1 MLPEPNHSPT
11 FESSNTIRR
20 TDLPIEELR
29 EGIISELTGGNRVIV
44 EAPTGSGK
52 STQIPQMLLD
62 AGILGSGRAV
72 ILQPRRLAARMLAAR
87 VAHERK
93 GRVGDEVGY
102 RIRLDDASSSTTR
115 LLFVTEGILV
125 RQMLGD
131 PDLRGVS
138 ALLFDE
144 FHERHL
150 YSDIS
155 LAQALELQAT
165 RRPDLKIIVMSATLD
180 TSALADYLQP
190 CAVLRSGGRTH
201 PVDIE
206 YLTRDPGEEKPW
218 DLAADAAETM
228 L

>member
-1 MLPEPNHSPT
+1 MMPEPNTMPT
-11 FESSNTIRR
+11 SGKNPRR

-29 EGIISELTGGNRVIV
+29 GPIVSELTSGNRLIV

-87 VAHERK
+87 VAHERG

-102 RIRLDDASSSTTR
+102 RIRLDDASSSATR

-131 PDLRGVS
+131 PDLTGVS
-138 ALLFDE
+138 VLLFDE

-155 LAQALELQAT
+155 LAQALTLQAT
-165 RRPDLKIIVMSATLD
+165 RRPDLKIIVMSATPRHLGSGGLPA
-180 TSALADYLQP
+180 TLCRPALRGKDPSGRYQLPQP
-190 CAVLRSGGRTH
+190 RSG
-201 PVDIE
+201 
-206 YLTRDPGEEKPW
+206 
-218 DLAADAAETM
+218 
-228 L
+228 